1 MPDPVTDELAALEQR
16 LLARLERERQA
27 RKQAEQLL
35 EEKSLELYNSN
46 MKLRTLAENLENLVS
61 ERTEELAE
69 ALVQAQKAT
78 AAKSEFLATMSHEI
92 RTPMNGILGMTELL
106 LDTPLSEEQQNFAFV
121 IKNCSQ
127 TLLAIINDILDFSK
141 IEAGKL
147 ELEHIPFSPQRFV
160 NELLEVFQS
169 QTRDKKLAMQVLLD
183 SKLPNTLMGDPTRL
197 RQILFNLLSNAIKFT
212 HAGHICVELKALE
225 LLDMYQV
232 SVSDT
237 GIGISKDAQAKLFSA
252 FSQADSKTSREYG
265 GTGLGLAICA
275 RMTQLMGGRIW
286 VESEPGK
293 GSQFYF
299 TFHASLGE
307 DKGANQH
314 QSQTRPTLAHLRL
327 LLVEDNKINRKVAI
341 KLLEKVSIKPDIA
354 TDGLEALKLVES
366 NSYDVILM
374 DMQMPNMDGLTAT
387 QHIREMTKIH
397 QPFIVAL
404 TANAFN
410 ENKQA
415 CKEAGMNDF
424 LSKPIE
430 SQKLFDILALH
441 DSHIVTSS

>member
-16 LLARLERERQA
+16 LLIRLERERQA

-46 MKLRTLAENLENLVS
+46 ANIRAFADALVS
-61 ERTEELAE
+61 QRTQELAD
-69 ALVQAQKAT
+69 ALAQAQKAT

-92 RTPMNGILGMTELL
+92 RTPMNGILGMTDLL
-106 LDTPLSEEQQNFAFV
+106 LDTPLSDEQQNFALV

-147 ELEHIPFSPQRFV
+147 ELEHIPFSPQRLV
-160 NELLEVFQS
+160 NELLEIFQS
-169 QTRDKKLAMQVLLD
+169 QIRDKKLAMQVLLD
-183 SKLPNTLMGDPTRL
+183 PKLPNTLIGDPTRL
-197 RQILFNLLSNAIKFT
+197 RQVFFNLLSNAIKFT
-212 HAGHICVELKALE
+212 HAGQIGIELKALE
-225 LLDMYQV
+225 LPDMYQV
-232 SVSDT
+232 RVSDT
-237 GIGISKDAQAKLFSA
+237 GIGISKTAQAKLFSA

-299 TFHASLGE
+299 TLHAPLGE
-307 DKGANQH
+307 DKATNQH
-314 QSQTRPTLAHLRL
+314 QPQARPSLAHLRL
-327 LLVEDNKINRKVAI
+327 LLVEDNQINRKVAV
-341 KLLEKVSIKPDIA
+341 KLLEKVGIKPDIA
-354 TDGLEALKLVES
+354 GDGLEALKLVES
-366 NSYDVILM
+366 NTYDIILM
-374 DMQMPNMDGLTAT
+374 DMQMPSMDGLTAT
-387 QHIREMTKIH
+387 RRIRTMAEIRQPHII
-397 QPFIVAL
+397 AL

-415 CKEAGMNDF
+415 CQEAGMNDF

-430 SQKLFDILALH
+430 SQKLFDTLAVFGKRL
-441 DSHIVTSS
+441 DKAN